1 MFGDLEVH
9 RKSVMAHRES
19 VALCNN
25 NQVKQSDFFKKLEKI
40 EKIFKKKQKNL
51 RKAYVKLM

>member
-1 MFGDLEVH
+1 
-9 RKSVMAHRES
+9 MAHRES

-40 EKIFKKKQKNL
+40 EKIFFKKNKKTYE
-51 RKAYVKLM
+51 KAYVKLM

>member
-1 MFGDLEVH
+1 
-9 RKSVMAHRES
+9 MAHRES

-40 EKIFKKKQKNL
+40 EKIFLKKTKNL

>member
-1 MFGDLEVH
+1 
-9 RKSVMAHRES
+9 MAHRES

-40 EKIFKKKQKNL
+40 ENIFKTKKPTKSL
-51 RKAYVKLM
+51 CKAYVNHM

>member
-1 MFGDLEVH
+1 
-9 RKSVMAHRES
+9 MAHRES

-40 EKIFKKKQKNL
+40 EKIFKKNKKPTKSL
-51 RKAYVKLM
+51 CKAYVNHM

>member
-1 MFGDLEVH
+1 
-9 RKSVMAHRES
+9 MAHRES

-40 EKIFKKKQKNL
+40 EKIFKKQKNL

>member
-1 MFGDLEVH
+1 
-9 RKSVMAHRES
+9 MAHRES

-40 EKIFKKKQKNL
+40 EKIFKKTKNL